1 MVFQFR
7 NKCCIFAT
15 EMKKYIHILMSVLL
29 SMTVLLMG
37 PGFNVV
43 RCMHSGDV
51 RAVTCLDK
59 SNMGCSPTSDCMS
72 VEHVQLSPSNAAH
85 SIVYDFNAVQPLI
98 AIIPSVVAEWL
109 FSIQIKPIVRIFDL
123 VRGGPPREYLSFI
136 RVLRI

>member
-43 RCMHSGDV
+43 RCKHSGDV
-51 RAVTCLDK
+51 RAVTCMDK

-85 SIVYDFNAVQPLI
+85 SIDYDFNAVQPLL
-98 AIIPSVVAEWL
+98 AIIPTIVAEWL
-109 FSIQIKPIVRIFDL
+109 FCIQNKLIVRIFNL

-136 RVLRI
+136 RVLHI

>member
-15 EMKKYIHILMSVLL
+15 EMKMYIPILMSVLL

-43 RCMHSGDV
+43 RCMHSGEV

-85 SIVYDFNAVQPLI
+85 SIDYDFNAVQPLL
-98 AIIPSVVAEWL
+98 AIIPTIVAEWL
-109 FSIQIKPIVRIFDL
+109 FCIQNKLIVRIFNL
-123 VRGGPPREYLSFI
+123 VRGGPPRDYLSFI

>member
-1 MVFQFR
+1 MVFQVC
-7 NKCCIFAT
+7 NKYSIFAS

-37 PGFNVV
+37 PGFKVV
-43 RCMHSGDV
+43 RCMHSGEV

-109 FSIQIKPIVRIFDL
+109 FSIQIKPIARIFDL
-123 VRGGPPREYLSFI
+123 VRGGPPRDYLSFI

>member
-43 RCMHSGDV
+43 RCIHSREA

-85 SIVYDFNAVQPLI
+85 SIDYDFNAVQPLL
-98 AIIPSVVAEWL
+98 AIIPTIVAEWL
-109 FSIQIKPIVRIFDL
+109 FCIQNKPIVRIFDL

>member
-1 MVFQFR
+1 
-7 NKCCIFAT
+7 
-15 EMKKYIHILMSVLL
+15 MKKYIHILMSVLL

-37 PGFNVV
+37 PGFNIV
-43 RCMHSGDV
+43 RCMHSGSV

-85 SIVYDFNAVQPLI
+85 SIDYDFNAVQPLL
-98 AIIPSVVAEWL
+98 AIIPTIVAEWL
-109 FSIQIKPIVRIFDL
+109 FCIQNKLIVRIFNL

>member
-37 PGFNVV
+37 TGFNVV
-43 RCMHSGDV
+43 HCMHSGSV
-51 RAVTCLDK
+51 WAVTCMDK

-85 SIVYDFNAVQPLI
+85 SIDYHFNAVQPLL
-98 AIIPSVVAEWL
+98 AIIPTIVAEWL
-109 FSIQIKPIVRIFDL
+109 FCIQNKLIVRIFNL